1 MVFSMILDST
11 LETLYMV
18 FFSTIFSLL
27 IGFPIGVL
35 LVVTKEGNIMER
47 PKLNKVLEIVINT
60 LRSFP
65 FIILMICLFPL
76 SRIIVGT
83 TIGSTAA
90 IVPLSIS
97 AAPFVARM
105 IEGALN
111 EVDKGLIEASPLSR
125 IIVGT
130 TIGSTAAIVPLSISA
145 APFVARMI
153 EGALNEV
160 DKGLIEAS
168 SSMGASN
175 STIIWKV
182 MIPETMPHII
192 HGITVTVI
200 SLIGFSAM
208 AGTIGAGGLGDLAIR
223 FGYQRFKTDIMIYSV
238 IVIILLVQVLQSLG
252 NYLVERIKKKR

>member
-1 MVFSMILDST
+1 MVFNMIWTST

-18 FFSTIFSLL
+18 FFSTIFSMV
-27 IGFPIGVL
+27 IGFPIGIL
-35 LVVTKEGNIMER
+35 LVVTKEGNILER
-47 PKLNKVLEIVINT
+47 PTLNKILEICINT

-65 FIILMICLFPL
+65 FIILMICVFPL

-83 TIGSTAA
+83 TIGVNAA

-105 IEGALN
+105 VEGALN
-111 EVDKGLIEASPLSR
+111 EI
-125 IIVGT
+125 
-130 TIGSTAAIVPLSISA
+130 
-145 APFVARMI
+145 
-153 EGALNEV
+153 

-175 STIIWKV
+175 FTIIFKV
-182 MIPETMPHII
+182 MIPETLPHLI
-192 HGITVTVI
+192 HGLTVTVI
-200 SLIGFSAM
+200 SLIGYSAM

-238 IVIILLVQVLQSLG
+238 IVIIVLVQLIQSFG
-252 NYLVERIKKKR
+252 NYLVYRVKKNR

>member
-111 EVDKGLIEASPLSR
+111 EVDKGLIEAS
-125 IIVGT
+125 
-130 TIGSTAAIVPLSISA
+130 
-145 APFVARMI
+145 
-153 EGALNEV
+153 
-160 DKGLIEAS
+160 

-223 FGYQRFKTDIMIYSV
+223 FGYQRFKKDIMIYSV
-238 IVIILLVQVLQSLG
+238 IVIIFLVQVLQSLG

>member
-1 MVFSMILDST
+1 MVFSMIWTST

-18 FFSTIFSLL
+18 FFSTLFSLL
-27 IGFPIGVL
+27 IGFPIGIL
-35 LVVTKEGNIMER
+35 LTVTKEGNILER
-47 PKLNKVLEIVINT
+47 PKLNKVLVFIINT

-65 FIILMICLFPL
+65 FIILMILLF
-76 SRIIVGT
+76 
-83 TIGSTAA
+83 
-90 IVPLSIS
+90 
-97 AAPFVARM
+97 
-105 IEGALN
+105 
-111 EVDKGLIEASPLSR
+111 PLSR

-168 SSMGASN
+168 SSMGAN
-175 STIIWKV
+175 NWTIIFKV

-223 FGYQRFKTDIMIYSV
+223 FGYQRFKTDIMVYAV
-238 IVIILLVQVLQSLG
+238 IVIIIVVQILQ
-252 NYLVERIKKKR
+252 

>member
-1 MVFSMILDST
+1 MVFNMIWTST
-11 LETLYMV
+11 LETMYMV

-27 IGFPIGVL
+27 LGFPIGIL

-47 PKLNKVLEIVINT
+47 PKLNQFLEIIINT

-105 IEGALN
+105 VEGALN
-111 EVDKGLIEASPLSR
+111 EIDKGLIEA
-125 IIVGT
+125 
-130 TIGSTAAIVPLSISA
+130 A
-145 APFVARMI
+145 
-153 EGALNEV
+153 
-160 DKGLIEAS
+160 
-168 SSMGASN
+168 SSMGAN
-175 STIIWKV
+175 NRTIIFKV
-182 MIPETMPHII
+182 MIPETLPHII

-208 AGTIGAGGLGDLAIR
+208 AGSIGAGGLGDLAIR
-223 FGYQRFKTDIMIYSV
+223 FGYQRFKTDIMLYSV
-238 IVIILLVQVLQSLG
+238 VVIIILVQILQSFG
-252 NYLVERIKKKR
+252 NYLAKKFSR

>member
-65 FIILMICLFPL
+65 FIILMICLF
-76 SRIIVGT
+76 
-83 TIGSTAA
+83 
-90 IVPLSIS
+90 
-97 AAPFVARM
+97 
-105 IEGALN
+105 
-111 EVDKGLIEASPLSR
+111 PLSR

-252 NYLVERIKKKR
+252 IYLVERIKKKR

>member
-1 MVFSMILDST
+1 MVFSMIWTST

-18 FFSTIFSLL
+18 FFATLFSLL
-27 IGFPIGVL
+27 IGFPIGIL
-35 LVVTKEGNIMER
+35 LTVTKEGNILES
-47 PKLNKVLEIVINT
+47 PKLNKVLDFIINT

-65 FIILMICLFPL
+65 FIILMILLF
-76 SRIIVGT
+76 
-83 TIGSTAA
+83 
-90 IVPLSIS
+90 
-97 AAPFVARM
+97 
-105 IEGALN
+105 
-111 EVDKGLIEASPLSR
+111 PLSR

-168 SSMGASN
+168 SSMGAN
-175 STIIWKV
+175 NWTIIFKV

-223 FGYQRFKTDIMIYSV
+223 FGYQRFKTDIMVYAV
-238 IVIILLVQVLQSLG
+238 IVIIIVVQILQSLG
-252 NYLVERIKKKR
+252 NYLVYRAKKNR

>member
-18 FFSTIFSLL
+18 FFSTLFSL
-27 IGFPIGVL
+27 IMGFPIGIL
-35 LVVTKEGNIMER
+35 LVITKEGNILEK
-47 PKLNKVLEIVINT
+47 PKLNKVLEMIINT

-111 EVDKGLIEASPLSR
+111 EVDR
-125 IIVGT
+125 
-130 TIGSTAAIVPLSISA
+130 
-145 APFVARMI
+145 
-153 EGALNEV
+153 
-160 DKGLIEAS
+160 GLIEAS
-168 SSMGASN
+168 SSLGASN
-175 STIIWKV
+175 STIILKV

-238 IVIILLVQVLQSLG
+238 IVIILLVQILQSFG
-252 NYLVERIKKKR
+252 NYLVYRAKRNR

>member
-65 FIILMICLFPL
+65 FIILMICLF
-76 SRIIVGT
+76 
-83 TIGSTAA
+83 
-90 IVPLSIS
+90 
-97 AAPFVARM
+97 
-105 IEGALN
+105 
-111 EVDKGLIEASPLSR
+111 PLSR

-252 NYLVERIKKKR
+252 NYLVERIKKKRTGHPARWISHRFGRRTCGK

>member
-47 PKLNKVLEIVINT
+47 PKLNKVLEIIINT

-65 FIILMICLFPL
+65 FIILMICLF
-76 SRIIVGT
+76 
-83 TIGSTAA
+83 
-90 IVPLSIS
+90 
-97 AAPFVARM
+97 
-105 IEGALN
+105 
-111 EVDKGLIEASPLSR
+111 PLSR

-238 IVIILLVQVLQSLG
+238 IVIILLVQGLQSLG
-252 NYLVERIKKKR
+252 NYLVDRIKKKR

>member
-1 MVFSMILDST
+1 MDI
-11 LETLYMV
+11 YIRNIIHG
-18 FFSTIFSLL
+18 FFSTLFSLL
-27 IGFPIGVL
+27 IGFPIGIL
-35 LVVTKEGNIMER
+35 LTVTKEGNILER
-47 PKLNKVLEIVINT
+47 PKLNKVLDFIINT

-65 FIILMICLFPL
+65 FIILMILLF
-76 SRIIVGT
+76 
-83 TIGSTAA
+83 
-90 IVPLSIS
+90 
-97 AAPFVARM
+97 
-105 IEGALN
+105 
-111 EVDKGLIEASPLSR
+111 PLSR

-168 SSMGASN
+168 SSMGAN
-175 STIIWKV
+175 NWTIILKV

-223 FGYQRFKTDIMIYSV
+223 FGYQRFKTDIMVYAV
-238 IVIILLVQVLQSLG
+238 IVIIIVVQILQSLG
-252 NYLVERIKKKR
+252 NYLVYRAKKIDNI

>member
-65 FIILMICLFPL
+65 FIILMICLF
-76 SRIIVGT
+76 
-83 TIGSTAA
+83 
-90 IVPLSIS
+90 
-97 AAPFVARM
+97 
-105 IEGALN
+105 
-111 EVDKGLIEASPLSR
+111 PLSR

-238 IVIILLVQVLQSLG
+238 IVIIF
-252 NYLVERIKKKR
+252 

>member
-1 MVFSMILDST
+1 MVFNMILNST

-27 IGFPIGVL
+27 IGFPIGIL
-35 LVVTKEGNIMER
+35 LVITKEGGILER
-47 PKLNKVLEIVINT
+47 PKLNKILEILINT

-65 FIILMICLFPL
+65 FIILMILVFPL
-76 SRIIVGT
+76 SRLIVGT

-105 IEGALN
+105 
-111 EVDKGLIEASPLSR
+111 V
-125 IIVGT
+125 
-130 TIGSTAAIVPLSISA
+130 
-145 APFVARMI
+145 

-175 STIIWKV
+175 FTIIFKV

-192 HGITVTVI
+192 HGLTVTVI

-223 FGYQRFKTDIMIYSV
+223 FGYQRFKTDIMVYSV
-238 IVIILLVQVLQSLG
+238 IVIIVVVQIIQSFG
-252 NYLVERIKKKR
+252 NYLVNRSKKYR

>member
-18 FFSTIFSLL
+18 FFSTIFSML

-65 FIILMICLFPL
+65 FIILMICLF
-76 SRIIVGT
+76 
-83 TIGSTAA
+83 
-90 IVPLSIS
+90 
-97 AAPFVARM
+97 
-105 IEGALN
+105 
-111 EVDKGLIEASPLSR
+111 PLSR

>member
-18 FFSTIFSLL
+18 FFSTLFSLVM
-27 IGFPIGVL
+27 GFPIGIL
-35 LVVTKEGNIMER
+35 LVITKEGNILEK
-47 PKLNKVLEIVINT
+47 PKLNKVLEMIINT

-111 EVDKGLIEASPLSR
+111 EVDKGLIEAS
-125 IIVGT
+125 
-130 TIGSTAAIVPLSISA
+130 
-145 APFVARMI
+145 
-153 EGALNEV
+153 
-160 DKGLIEAS
+160 

-175 STIIWKV
+175 STIILKV

-238 IVIILLVQVLQSLG
+238 IVIILLVQVLQSFG
-252 NYLVERIKKKR
+252 NYLVYRAKRNR

>member
-1 MVFSMILDST
+1 MVFSMIWTST

-18 FFSTIFSLL
+18 FFSTLFSLL
-27 IGFPIGVL
+27 IGFPIGIL
-35 LVVTKEGNIMER
+35 LTVTKEGNILER
-47 PKLNKVLEIVINT
+47 PKLNKVLDFIINT

-65 FIILMICLFPL
+65 FIILMILLF
-76 SRIIVGT
+76 
-83 TIGSTAA
+83 
-90 IVPLSIS
+90 
-97 AAPFVARM
+97 
-105 IEGALN
+105 
-111 EVDKGLIEASPLSR
+111 PLSR

-168 SSMGASN
+168 SSMGAN
-175 STIIWKV
+175 NWTIIFKV

-223 FGYQRFKTDIMIYSV
+223 FGYQRFKTDIMVYAV
-238 IVIILLVQVLQSLG
+238 IVIIIVVQILQSLG
-252 NYLVERIKKKR
+252 NCLVYRAKKNR

>member
-1 MVFSMILDST
+1 MVFNMIWTST
-11 LETLYMV
+11 LETMYMV
-18 FFSTIFSLL
+18 FFSTFFSLL
-27 IGFPIGVL
+27 LGFPIGIL
-35 LVVTKEGNIMER
+35 LVITKEGNIMKK
-47 PKLNKVLEIVINT
+47 PKLNQFLEIIINT

-105 IEGALN
+105 VEGALN
-111 EVDKGLIEASPLSR
+111 EIDKGLIEA
-125 IIVGT
+125 
-130 TIGSTAAIVPLSISA
+130 A
-145 APFVARMI
+145 
-153 EGALNEV
+153 
-160 DKGLIEAS
+160 

-175 STIIWKV
+175 RTIIFKV
-182 MIPETMPHII
+182 MIPETLPHII

-208 AGTIGAGGLGDLAIR
+208 AGSIGAGGLGDLAIR
-223 FGYQRFKTDIMIYSV
+223 FGYQRFKTDIMLYSV
-238 IVIILLVQVLQSLG
+238 VVIIILVQILQSFG
-252 NYLVERIKKKR
+252 NYLAKKFSR

>member
-1 MVFSMILDST
+1 MVFNMIWTST
-11 LETLYMV
+11 LETMYMV
-18 FFSTIFSLL
+18 FFSTVFSLL
-27 IGFPIGVL
+27 IGFPIGIL
-35 LVVTKEGNIMER
+35 LVITKEGNIMEK
-47 PKLNKVLEIVINT
+47 PKLNQFLEIIINT

-105 IEGALN
+105 VEGALN
-111 EVDKGLIEASPLSR
+111 EIDKGLIEA
-125 IIVGT
+125 
-130 TIGSTAAIVPLSISA
+130 A
-145 APFVARMI
+145 
-153 EGALNEV
+153 
-160 DKGLIEAS
+160 

-175 STIIWKV
+175 RTIIFKV
-182 MIPETMPHII
+182 MIPETLPHII

-208 AGTIGAGGLGDLAIR
+208 AGSIGAGGLGDLAIR
-223 FGYQRFKTDIMIYSV
+223 FGYQRFKTDIMLYSV
-238 IVIILLVQVLQSLG
+238 VVIIILVQILQSFG
-252 NYLVERIKKKR
+252 NYLAKKFSR

>member
-1 MVFSMILDST
+1 MMVFSMIVDST

-18 FFSTIFSLL
+18 FFSTLFSLL

-35 LVVTKEGNIMER
+35 LVITKEGNILER
-47 PKLNKVLEIVINT
+47 PKLNKVLEIIINT

-65 FIILMICLFPL
+65 FIILMICLF
-76 SRIIVGT
+76 
-83 TIGSTAA
+83 
-90 IVPLSIS
+90 
-97 AAPFVARM
+97 
-105 IEGALN
+105 
-111 EVDKGLIEASPLSR
+111 PLSR

-223 FGYQRFKTDIMIYSV
+223 FGYQRFKTDIMIYAV
-238 IVIILLVQVLQSLG
+238 IVIIVLVQVLQSFG
-252 NYLVERIKKKR
+252 NYLVYRVKKNR

>member
-1 MVFSMILDST
+1 MVFSMIWTST

-18 FFSTIFSLL
+18 FFSTLFSLL
-27 IGFPIGVL
+27 L
-35 LVVTKEGNIMER
+35 LTVTKEGNILES
-47 PKLNKVLEIVINT
+47 PKLNKVLDFIINT

-65 FIILMICLFPL
+65 FIILMILLF
-76 SRIIVGT
+76 
-83 TIGSTAA
+83 
-90 IVPLSIS
+90 
-97 AAPFVARM
+97 
-105 IEGALN
+105 
-111 EVDKGLIEASPLSR
+111 PLSR

-168 SSMGASN
+168 SSMGAN
-175 STIIWKV
+175 NWTIIFKV

-223 FGYQRFKTDIMIYSV
+223 FGYQRFKTDIMVYAV
-238 IVIILLVQVLQSLG
+238 IVIIIVVQILQSLG
-252 NYLVERIKKKR
+252 NYLVYRAKKNR

>member
-1 MVFSMILDST
+1 MVFSMIWTST

-18 FFSTIFSLL
+18 FFSTLFSLL
-27 IGFPIGVL
+27 IGFPIGIL
-35 LVVTKEGNIMER
+35 LTVTKEGNILES
-47 PKLNKVLEIVINT
+47 PKLNKVLDFIINT

-65 FIILMICLFPL
+65 FIILMILLFPL

-97 AAPFVARM
+97 V
-105 IEGALN
+105 
-111 EVDKGLIEASPLSR
+111 
-125 IIVGT
+125 
-130 TIGSTAAIVPLSISA
+130 

-168 SSMGASN
+168 SSMGAN
-175 STIIWKV
+175 NWTIIFKV

-223 FGYQRFKTDIMIYSV
+223 FGYQRFKTDIMVYAV
-238 IVIILLVQVLQSLG
+238 IVIIIVVQILQSLG
-252 NYLVERIKKKR
+252 NYLVYRAKKNR

>member
-1 MVFSMILDST
+1 MVFSMIWTST

-18 FFSTIFSLL
+18 FFSTLFSLL
-27 IGFPIGVL
+27 IGFPIGIL
-35 LVVTKEGNIMER
+35 LTVTKEGNILKR
-47 PKLNKVLEIVINT
+47 PKLNKVLDFIINT

-65 FIILMICLFPL
+65 FIILMILLF
-76 SRIIVGT
+76 
-83 TIGSTAA
+83 
-90 IVPLSIS
+90 
-97 AAPFVARM
+97 
-105 IEGALN
+105 
-111 EVDKGLIEASPLSR
+111 PLSR

-168 SSMGASN
+168 SSMGAN
-175 STIIWKV
+175 NWTIILKV

-223 FGYQRFKTDIMIYSV
+223 FGYQRFKTDIMVYAV
-238 IVIILLVQVLQSLG
+238 IVIIIVVQILQSLG
-252 NYLVERIKKKR
+252 NYLVYRAKKNR

>member
-1 MVFSMILDST
+1 MVFNMIWTST
-11 LETLYMV
+11 LETMYMV
-18 FFSTIFSLL
+18 FFSTVFSLL
-27 IGFPIGVL
+27 LGFPIGIL
-35 LVVTKEGNIMER
+35 LVITKEGNIMEKQ
-47 PKLNKVLEIVINT
+47 KLNQFLEIIINT

-105 IEGALN
+105 VEGALN
-111 EVDKGLIEASPLSR
+111 EIDKGLIEA
-125 IIVGT
+125 
-130 TIGSTAAIVPLSISA
+130 A
-145 APFVARMI
+145 
-153 EGALNEV
+153 
-160 DKGLIEAS
+160 

-175 STIIWKV
+175 RTIIFKV
-182 MIPETMPHII
+182 MIPETLPHII

-208 AGTIGAGGLGDLAIR
+208 AGSIGAGGLGDLAIR
-223 FGYQRFKTDIMIYSV
+223 FGYQRFKTDIMLYSV
-238 IVIILLVQVLQSLG
+238 VVIIILVQILQSFG
-252 NYLVERIKKKR
+252 NYLAKKFSR

>member
-1 MVFSMILDST
+1 MVFNMIWTST
-11 LETLYMV
+11 LETMYMV

-27 IGFPIGVL
+27 LGFPIGIL
-35 LVVTKEGNIMER
+35 LVITKEGNIMER
-47 PKLNKVLEIVINT
+47 PKLNQFLEIIINT

-105 IEGALN
+105 VEGALN
-111 EVDKGLIEASPLSR
+111 EIDKGLIEA
-125 IIVGT
+125 
-130 TIGSTAAIVPLSISA
+130 A
-145 APFVARMI
+145 
-153 EGALNEV
+153 
-160 DKGLIEAS
+160 
-168 SSMGASN
+168 SSMGAN
-175 STIIWKV
+175 NRTIIFKV
-182 MIPETMPHII
+182 MIPETLPHII

-208 AGTIGAGGLGDLAIR
+208 AGSIGAGGLGDLAIR
-223 FGYQRFKTDIMIYSV
+223 FGYQRFKTDIMLYSV
-238 IVIILLVQVLQSLG
+238 VVIIILVQILQSFG
-252 NYLVERIKKKR
+252 NYLAKKFSR

>member
-18 FFSTIFSLL
+18 FFSTFFSLL
-27 IGFPIGVL
+27 MGFPIGIL
-35 LVVTKEGNIMER
+35 LVITKEGNILEK
-47 PKLNKVLEIVINT
+47 PKLNKVLEIIINT

-111 EVDKGLIEASPLSR
+111 EVDR
-125 IIVGT
+125 
-130 TIGSTAAIVPLSISA
+130 
-145 APFVARMI
+145 
-153 EGALNEV
+153 
-160 DKGLIEAS
+160 GLIEAS

-182 MIPETMPHII
+182 MIPETMSHII

-252 NYLVERIKKKR
+252 NYLVYRAKKNR